1 MTEELKD
8 NRNYNDDNTAQRMK
22 HSDVEFLK
30 ETNTEGKQIIDAL
43 VSNSETFQART
54 AFSKVKY
61 LRKKK
66 EKYAVWFEA
75 RRPTALNLCET
86 YHRSSPDR
94 ICHLRPDSLALLLNV
109 ANVSFQ
115 SRVLLVENTK
125 GFLSGAL
132 AERAVAYALRVEF
145 YENLA

>member
-1 MTEELKD
+1 
-8 NRNYNDDNTAQRMK
+8 MK
-22 HSDVEFLK
+22 HADVEFLK
-30 ETNTEGKQIIDAL
+30 DQNTDGQQIIKAL
-43 VSNSETFQART
+43 VEHSETFKDRT
-54 AFSKVKY
+54 VFSQVKY

-94 ICHLRPDSLALLLNV
+94 ICFLRPDSLALLLNL
-109 ANVSFQ
+109 ANLSFQ

-125 GFLSGAL
+125 GFLQGAL
-132 AERAVAYALRVEF
+132 IERSIAYGTRVEF
-145 YENLA
+145 NENLSQLGDQSTCQL